1 MGNFRLCEPS
11 RKEPSEAKNATEQDE
26 RRGRKKEREER
37 NAWATA
43 VACVPP
49 VMDYGGFPM
58 PMPTFW
64 NITCEFKTGVP
75 CNILTMPTSAVG
87 L

>member
-1 MGNFRLCEPS
+1 MPQSKTSG
-11 RKEPSEAKNATEQDE
+11 
-26 RRGRKKEREER
+26 GEER
-37 NAWATA
+37 KREKSETHGLPQSP
-43 VACVPP
+43 VRPP